1 MKRQIVPD
9 IDQKVR
15 EAVTRWGRAKEAEV
29 ADRMDGVQPVSPYR
43 ERRASGASRGLGGR
57 LRLAGLF
64 AAVLVAVG
72 AAASVFSPDDS
83 GTRLSTEPAATT
95 TSVDVAS
102 ASVTSSVLGPVAAV
116 KWRMLPYEGQR
127 SSERRGCV
135 TIEVGDSRRSTC
147 ISNPGPQFW
156 TVGGVLFVIASHTV
170 VLSDGQEFVPDAEGV
185 AVGVLGG
192 NTVKFPVAPTDACP
206 AREIGSAIANSVE
219 TPHTAWMVV
228 RCATNRAASVYFN
241 APEAGAFNLTYANAT
256 WGIVGTVSS
265 PFRCADLAE
274 PARDACLILFPE
286 YNCADLAEPARD
298 ACLRFRGNNR

>member
-72 AAASVFSPDDS
+72 AAASVLSPDDS
-83 GTRLSTEPAATT
+83 GTRLSTGPAATT

-127 SSERRGCV
+127 SSERGGCV

-192 NTVKFPVAPTDACP
+192 NTVKEMPTEACP
-206 AREIGSAIANSVE
+206 GREIGSAIANSVE
-219 TPHTAWMVV
+219 APHTAWMVV
-228 RCATNRAASVYFN
+228 RCATNRAAVVAFN
-241 APEAGAFNLTYANAT
+241 APEVGGFLLTYANAT

-265 PFRCADLAE
+265 PVRCADAADA
-274 PARDACLILFPE
+274 ARDACLFLFPE
-286 YNCADLAEPARD
+286 YNR
-298 ACLRFRGNNR
+298 